1 MEEKCLLAC
10 SLWFA
15 KHDFLYK
22 MGLHDQGWHRPQ
34 WPRPFHKNRESGNV
48 SQISLHAIWQRH
60 NLNWCSFFP
69 NMVWEILQSMYCFY
83 WLILFHLIS
92 MVEKRQ
98 AFTSQKGLVL
108 TATFLYLYA
117 QLEFHFIKKS
127 ILNFDK
133 IISLNQ
139 IYFHYIELNFIL
151 TQLLLK

>member
-1 MEEKCLLAC
+1 
-10 SLWFA
+10 
-15 KHDFLYK
+15 
-22 MGLHDQGWHRPQ
+22 
-34 WPRPFHKNRESGNV
+34 
-48 SQISLHAIWQRH
+48 
-60 NLNWCSFFP
+60 
-69 NMVWEILQSMYCFY
+69 MYCFY